1 MINRQNAIHLEEKEK
16 KEKELRSQIIVDAE
30 EFKKAFVEKRKL
42 NAETSKGQN
51 RDREK
56 VGGISSRP
64 GSCIPSVS
72 LFLKMKTCSPFF
84 YISFFCEVISS
95 YFLAFFASFS

>member
-1 MINRQNAIHLEEKEK
+1 MLTPMINRQNAIHLEEKEK

-56 VGGISSRP
+56 VGLGP
-64 GSCIPSVS
+64 CIILFVS
-72 LFLKMKTCSPFF
+72 FLKMKTWLLFIF
-84 YISFFCEVISS
+84 LFCCFV
-95 YFLAFFASFS
+95 ASFS

>member
-72 LFLKMKTCSPFF
+72 LFLKMKTCS
-84 YISFFCEVISS
+84 SFFL
-95 YFLAFFASFS
+95 YFFLLRGYIILFSRFFC

>member
-1 MINRQNAIHLEEKEK
+1 MLTQMTNRKNAIHLEEKEK

-42 NAETSKGQN
+42 NVETSKGQN

-56 VGGISSRP
+56 VGSGPCICYSS
-64 GSCIPSVS
+64 I
-72 LFLKMKTCSPFF
+72 FLR
-84 YISFFCEVISS
+84 
-95 YFLAFFASFS
+95 

>member
-84 YISFFCEVISS
+84 IFLSFARLYHFIFS
-95 YFLAFFASFS
+95 LFFASFS

>member
-1 MINRQNAIHLEEKEK
+1 MLTPMINRQNAIHLEEKEK

-42 NAETSKGQN
+42 DAETSKGQN

-56 VGGISSRP
+56 VGSGPCISYL
-64 GSCIPSVS
+64 S
-72 LFLKMKTCSPFF
+72 LL
-84 YISFFCEVISS
+84 
-95 YFLAFFASFS
+95 LR